1 MKDHSLLKG
10 GMGSSALGPGLSRL
24 KLFLALS
31 RTPHGLLDL
40 ATPSMAALLWLG
52 AFPPPVIILMGLIT
66 GFAGY
71 TAVYALN
78 DLVDYRVDRE
88 KICQGGLGGGD
99 YLDAVFVRH
108 PVAQGLLTF
117 REGVGWALTWAGV
130 ALVGAYLLNPVC
142 AFIFLMGGVL
152 EAVYCRMLHVSH
164 WRTLVSGVVKT
175 LGGIAAVFAVDSR
188 PAIFFLVPLFL
199 WLFFWEIGGQNVP
212 ADWHDLEEDR
222 QWQAR
227 TVPVVYGPQGASK
240 IILLSLAISVALSL
254 MVLRIAPARLSGLHL
269 GLTLVAGLALL
280 IWPASRLYRTQ
291 AQADASR
298 IFNRAS
304 YYPAA
309 ILAII
314 LASFIC

>member
-1 MKDHSLLKG
+1 MRDKSLPKVAK
-10 GMGSSALGPGLSRL
+10 GSSPVEGGSSRL

-40 ATPSMAALLWLG
+40 ATPCMAALLWLG
-52 AFPPPVIILMGLIT
+52 SFPPPVITLMGLIT
-66 GFAGY
+66 AFAGY

-78 DLVDYRVDRE
+78 DLVDYRVDLE
-88 KICQGGLGGGD
+88 KIRQGGLGGGD

-108 PVAQGLLTF
+108 PVAQGLLGF
-117 REGVGWALTWAGV
+117 REGAAWALTWAGV
-130 ALVGAYLLNPVC
+130 ALVGAYLLNPAC
-142 AFIFLMGGVL
+142 AFIFLMGAAL

-175 LGGIAAVFAVDSR
+175 LGGIAAVFAVDPR
-188 PAIFFLVPLFL
+188 PAPFFLALLFL

-212 ADWHDLEEDR
+212 NDWHDLEEDR

-227 TVPVVYGPQGASK
+227 TVPVVYGPEGASK
-240 IILLSLAISVALSL
+240 IILVSLAISVALSL
-254 MVLRIAPARLSGLHL
+254 RVLRIAPARLSLLHL
-269 GLTLVAGLALL
+269 GLALVAGLVLL
-280 IWPASRLYRTQ
+280 IWPAFRLYRTQ